1 MRHITTRRVLSG
13 GVLMMLVATAA
24 VACGTEK
31 LTTPCAVVVDGSGS
45 GTKFDAAKR
54 LDDTFTKFTSDNK
67 CGTMSFVPIDSA
79 PMASTCYI
87 KDVDIDPDL
96 GGNSDPE
103 TVRAGRRKL
112 ALDDAHHML
121 DCAKKNSLSD
131 VLGGLTRAAGQRPR
145 GKGTYQILVVS
156 DMLQNAS
163 GGSLYHTDL
172 STPAAISKA
181 VQQWAAKAPSLV
193 GADLTI
199 TDCGVTMN
207 TGADAE
213 HIRSFWTQ
221 LLRTPQV
228 GNPGVHFER

>member
-13 GVLMMLVATAA
+13 GVLLALAATALT
-24 VACGTEK
+24 ACTKE

-54 LDDTFTKFTSDNK
+54 LDDTFTKFAKDNK

-103 TVRAGRRKL
+103 KVRTGRSKVAR
-112 ALDDAHHML
+112 DDAHQML
-121 DCAKKNSLSD
+121 DCAKKNALSD
-131 VLGGLTRAAGQRPR
+131 VLGGLTRAAGQKPE
-145 GKGTYQILVVS
+145 GTGTYQILVVS
-156 DMLQNAS
+156 DMLQNAD

-172 STPAAISKA
+172 STPAAIGKA
-181 VQQWAAKAPSLV
+181 VQQWAPKAPSLA
-193 GADLTI
+193 GAELTI

-207 TGADAE
+207 SSQAAE
-213 HIRSFWTQ
+213 AVRNFWTQ
-221 LLRTPQV
+221 LLRTPQA